1 MISKLRLWHSRA
13 GIPHSTG
20 SPWSGSVCKT
30 TWAIDTN
37 RMVKA
42 EWACDISTWGVTN
55 ADVNDNITALNSHF
69 HISYPPSPLEHSSS
83 VFLAKGMAFVS
94 LCQPWLAEPW
104 SFSKILFSCLVLTSR
119 TPIPFS
125 WVSVP
130 FLTFTGGK
138 KVNKCHSSFLSLAFS
153 FPTA

>member
-1 MISKLRLWHSRA
+1 MISKLRWWHSHA

-69 HISYPPSPLEHSSS
+69 HISYPPSPHLWSTPAQCSWLKAWPL
-83 VFLAKGMAFVS
+83 FLCAS
-94 LCQPWLAEPW
+94 LGLQSLGP
-104 SFSKILFSCLVLTSR
+104 FQRFFFSCLVLTSG

-138 KVNKCHSSFLSLAFS
+138 KWINVIPLSFL
-153 FPTA
+153 